1 MRRLIAF
8 ALALLCIANGI
19 YMTYADTIRGEDI
32 LVSEPVTGTVFRSAL
47 GYLVVNVRDFDAD
60 DDELYVTITRK
71 QQTLPKDLALNGKI
85 SVSML
90 QLVPPKSFENTK
102 LAEYPIQHESLS
114 TEKISDR
121 AAKIIE
127 NYFVAMNRIDSY
139 HRAKQILDT
148 ASKNKLELKTVQTY
162 KDLVQDI
169 EGDLSDL
176 YVAREEYMQLF
187 EEFVFS
193 DVIRSPNYYVEIKNL
208 PVGSYVIRFLDDD
221 QKIIKEM
228 PLNVVENVE
237 VKTAP
242 MKRTTTK

>member
-8 ALALLCIANGI
+8 ALALLCIASCI
-19 YMTYADTIRGEDI
+19 HITYADDVRGEDI
-32 LVSEPVTGTVFRSAL
+32 LVSEPVTGTVFRNAL

-102 LAEYPIQHESLS
+102 LAEYPIQHVLLS
-114 TEKISDR
+114 AEENSAR
-121 AAKIIE
+121 AANIIE
-127 NYFVAMNRIDSY
+127 NYFVAMGRIETY
-139 HRAKQILDT
+139 NRAKYILDLST
-148 ASKNKLELKTVQTY
+148 KTKFDQKMLQTY
-162 KDLVQDI
+162 RELVVETEDDL
-169 EGDLSDL
+169 EDL
-176 YVAREEYMQLF
+176 YLAREQYMQLF

-193 DVIRSPNYYVEIKNL
+193 DVIKSPNYYVEIKNL
-208 PVGSYVIRFLDDD
+208 PVGNYVIRFLDDD